1 MHQIR
6 AIIPRAMASPR
17 QAPDAPRQV
26 SALADRTTALVGWTI
41 AWRATSAVATLALG
55 AVLVRQLPTSEY
67 GRYTLVLSVL
77 VYLAL
82 LATFGQD
89 QGLLRYLPEVLARGD
104 RAAARDLL
112 RKSAIAVVVVWLLT
126 SLLVFALRPAI
137 DSALHAQV
145 ADLLAL
151 GTFLLLGTIAAG
163 VLSFALVA
171 IYDMRSQA
179 IATPI
184 AGVLTLALALLFLS
198 RGGHLGSVL
207 LAGAIGQSS
216 LAAFYLWVLLR
227 RISRSQGI
235 AGERVGWRRLLV
247 YASGWLP
254 SLLIASA
261 VGLQFESLF
270 LLRFSGSTTVAF
282 YDTGYNIPQRLVALI
297 PSLLTGAWVV
307 GTLEGAHRE
316 GGRLRAAVIAF
327 YKGIF
332 LVACPLLV
340 AGGALLGPLIVF
352 LYTNRLAPAAEVA
365 PIMLGFFVAAL
376 LVTPW
381 GLVVRVRE
389 LAWLNAL
396 VSIVQVGF
404 AAAADL
410 WLIQRFGLWG
420 AVAAVGLTTGLTIA
434 LSFMIWAWVDRGS
447 MHIPWAYGVRSLAA
461 CAPYA
466 VLYLAALLTPHL
478 RSSLRLPLLLVMAG
492 LATLG
497 WLYLVRMFGLLT
509 RREVPLLHES
519 HQAPVRLALRY
530 LAKNEQ

>member
-1 MHQIR
+1 
-6 AIIPRAMASPR
+6 MATSR
-17 QAPDAPRQV
+17 QEPVTKPSTVRG
-26 SALADRTTALVGWTI
+26 LADRTSALVGWTI
-41 AWRATSAVATLALG
+41 AWRSTSAVATLVLG
-55 AVLVRQLPTSEY
+55 AVLVRVLPTSEY

-104 RAAARDLL
+104 RRAAHDLL
-112 RKSAIAVVVVWLLT
+112 RKSAIAVLVVWALT
-126 SLLVFALRPAI
+126 SLVVFTLRPFI
-137 DSALHAQV
+137 DSVLHAHV

-151 GTFLLLGTIAAG
+151 GTVLLLGGIAAG

-184 AGVLTLALALLFLS
+184 AGAITLVLAILFLR
-198 RGGHLGSVL
+198 RGFGLGSVL
-207 LAGAIGQSS
+207 FAGAVGQSA
-216 LAAFYLWVLLR
+216 LAAFYLWILLR
-227 RISRSQGI
+227 RVRRAEGI
-235 AGERVGWRRLLV
+235 PGDRVGWRRLLT

-270 LLRFSGSTTVAF
+270 LLRFSGSTAVAY

-332 LVACPLLV
+332 LVAFPLAI
-340 AGGALLGPLIVF
+340 AGGALLGPLVLAI
-352 LYTNRLAPAAEVA
+352 YTLRPAAEIA
-365 PIMLGFFVAAL
+365 PIMLAFFIAAL
-376 LVTPW
+376 LATPW

-396 VSIVQVGF
+396 ISIAQVGV
-404 AAAADL
+404 AAVADF
-410 WLIQRFGLWG
+410 WLIQRYGLGG
-420 AVAAVGLTTGLTIA
+420 AVVAVGLTTAMTLLLT
-434 LSFMIWAWVDRGS
+434 FVAWRAVDAS
-447 MHIPWAYGVRSLAA
+447 SLAIPWNYAGRCLVAALPYVILAVLAA
-461 CAPYA
+461 THLRLRTFLLVAA
-466 VLYLAALLTPHL
+466 VLAAI
-478 RSSLRLPLLLVMAG
+478 
-492 LATLG
+492 ATVG
-497 WLYLVRMFGLLT
+497 WLFLIRRLGLLA
-509 RREVPLLHES
+509 RKEVPLLHES
-519 HQAPVRLALRY
+519 RQAPIRLALRY
-530 LAKNEQ
+530 LAPSE

>member
-1 MHQIR
+1 MH
-6 AIIPRAMASPR
+6 IIPRAMATEKPITG
-17 QAPDAPRQV
+17 
-26 SALADRTTALVGWTI
+26 LADRTTALVGWTI

-77 VYLAL
+77 VYIAL

-89 QGLLRYLPEVLARGD
+89 QSLLRYLPEVLRRGD
-104 RAAARDLL
+104 RAAAHDLL
-112 RKSAIAVVVVWLLT
+112 RKSAIAIIAVWALT
-126 SLLVFALRPAI
+126 SALIFALRPVI
-137 DSALHAQV
+137 DGVLHAHV

-151 GTFLLLGTIAAG
+151 GTFVLLGGIAAG

-184 AGVLTLALALLFLS
+184 AGALTLALAVIFLR
-198 RGGHLGSVL
+198 RGGGLPGVL
-207 LAGAIGQSS
+207 VAGAVGQSALAG
-216 LAAFYLWVLLR
+216 FYLFIFLR
-227 RISRSQGI
+227 RIRR
-235 AGERVGWRRLLV
+235 AGGVAGDRVGWRRLLV

-307 GTLEGAHRE
+307 GTLEGPHRE
-316 GGRLRAAVIAF
+316 GGRLQAAVVAF

-340 AGGALLGPLIVF
+340 AGGALLGPLIRL
-352 LYTNRLAPAAEVA
+352 LYTNRLAPAALIA
-365 PIMLGFFVAAL
+365 PIMLGFFILAL
-376 LVTPW
+376 MVTPW

-404 AAAADL
+404 AAVADF

-420 AVAAVGLTTGLTIA
+420 AVAAVGLTTALTIA
-434 LSFMIWAWVDRGS
+434 LSFAAWNWFDRAS
-447 MHIPWAYGVRSLAA
+447 LAIPWRYGVRSLAA
-461 CAPYA
+461 SAPFAGLY
-466 VLYLAALLTPHL
+466 VLALGHA
-478 RSSLRLPLLLVMAG
+478 RLPLLIAAAA
-492 LATLG
+492 LATVA
-497 WLYLVRMFGLLT
+497 WLYLVRALRLLA
-509 RREVPLLHES
+509 RNDVPLLHES
-519 HQAPVRLALRY
+519 TQAPVRVALRY
-530 LAKNEQ
+530 LAPSDK

>member
-1 MHQIR
+1 
-6 AIIPRAMASPR
+6 MASEK
-17 QAPDAPRQV
+17 
-26 SALADRTTALVGWTI
+26 SISGLADRTTSLVGWTI

-77 VYLAL
+77 VYIAL

-89 QGLLRYLPEVLARGD
+89 QGLLRYLPEVLRRGD
-104 RAAARDLL
+104 RAAAHDLL
-112 RKSAIAVVVVWLLT
+112 RKSAIAVVAVWALT
-126 SLLVFALRPAI
+126 SATIFGLRPVI
-137 DSALHAQV
+137 DSALNAHV

-151 GTFLLLGTIAAG
+151 GTVVLLGGIAVG

-171 IYDMRSQA
+171 VYDMRSQA

-184 AGVLTLALALLFLS
+184 AGALTLALAILFLR

-207 LAGAIGQSS
+207 VAGAVGQSA
-216 LAAFYLWVLLR
+216 LAIFYLVVFLR
-227 RISRSQGI
+227 RIRRAEGVP
-235 AGERVGWRRLLV
+235 GDRVGWRRLLV

-270 LLRFSGSTTVAF
+270 LIRFSGSTTVAF

-307 GTLEGAHRE
+307 GTLEGAHRQ
-316 GGRLRAAVIAF
+316 GGHLRAAVVAF

-340 AGGALLGPLIVF
+340 AGGALLGPLIRF
-352 LYTNRLAPAAEVA
+352 LYTSKLAPAAQVA
-365 PIMLGFFVAAL
+365 PIMLAFFVAAL

-396 VSIVQVGF
+396 VSIAQVGF
-404 AAAADL
+404 AAVADF
-410 WLIQRFGLWG
+410 WLIQHYGLWG
-420 AVAAVGLTTGLTIA
+420 AVAAVGLTTALTIV
-434 LSFMIWAWVDRGS
+434 LSFLAWGWFDRS
-447 MHIPWAYGVRSLAA
+447 SLEIPWRYGVRCLAA
-461 CAPYA
+461 SVPFAA
-466 VLYLAALLTPHL
+466 LYLLALAHMRLPVLLAGAAL
-478 RSSLRLPLLLVMAG
+478 
-492 LATLG
+492 ATVG
-497 WLYLVRMFGLLT
+497 WFTLVRALRLLT
-509 RREVPLLHES
+509 RDEVPLLHES
-519 HQAPVRLALRY
+519 KQGPVRFALRY
-530 LAKNEQ
+530 LAPTGK

>member
-1 MHQIR
+1 
-6 AIIPRAMASPR
+6 MASTERDPGVR
-17 QAPDAPRQV
+17 PSAPRG
-26 SALADRTTALVGWTI
+26 LADRAAGLVGWTI
-41 AWRATSAVATLALG
+41 AWRATSAVATVALG

-77 VYLAL
+77 VYIAL

-89 QGLLRYLPEVLARGD
+89 QGLLRYLPEVLARRD
-104 RAAARDLL
+104 RRAAHDLL
-112 RKSAIAVVVVWLLT
+112 RKSAIAVVAVWALT
-126 SLLVFALRPAI
+126 SLFVLVLRPVI
-137 DSALHAQV
+137 DSLLHAHV

-151 GTFLLLGTIAAG
+151 GTVLLLGGIAAG

-184 AGVLTLALALLFLS
+184 AGALTLALALLALH
-198 RGGHLGSVL
+198 RGWHLAGVL
-207 LAGAIGQSS
+207 LAGAIGQST

-227 RISRSQGI
+227 RIRRAQGI
-235 AGERVGWRRLLV
+235 PGDRVGWRRLLV

-270 LLRFSGSTTVAF
+270 LLRFTGSTTVAF

-332 LVACPLLV
+332 LVAFPLLI
-340 AGGALLGPLIVF
+340 AGVALLGPLV
-352 LYTNRLAPAAEVA
+352 LAVYTLAPAARIA
-365 PIMLGFFVAAL
+365 PILLAFFIAAL
-376 LVTPW
+376 MATPW

-396 VSIVQVGF
+396 VSIAQVGF
-404 AAAADL
+404 AAVADF
-410 WLIQRFGLWG
+410 WLIQKFGLWG
-420 AVAAVGLTTGLTIA
+420 AVAAVGLTTALTLV
-434 LSFMIWAWVDRGS
+434 LSFIAWRAFD
-447 MHIPWAYGVRSLAA
+447 
-461 CAPYA
+461 
-466 VLYLAALLTPHL
+466 
-478 RSSLRLPLLLVMAG
+478 RSSLAIPWGYAGRCLVAALPYLVLFPLAATHLRLRTLLLIAAVIAA
-492 LATLG
+492 LATFA
-497 WLYLVRMFGLLT
+497 WLYLVRRLRLLA
-509 RREVPLLHES
+509 RDEVPLLHQS
-519 HQAPVRLALRY
+519 KQAPVRIALRY
-530 LAKNEQ
+530 LAPEQSA

>member
-1 MHQIR
+1 
-6 AIIPRAMASPR
+6 MASVDR
-17 QAPDAPRQV
+17 SREIAG
-26 SALADRTTALVGWTI
+26 LADRTTALVGWTI

-77 VYLAL
+77 IYIAL

-89 QGLLRYLPEVLARGD
+89 QGLLRYLPEVLRRGD
-104 RAAARDLL
+104 RTAAHDLL
-112 RKSAIAVVVVWLLT
+112 RKSAIAVIAVWALT
-126 SLLVFALRPAI
+126 SAAVFASRSLI
-137 DSALHAQV
+137 DSVLHAHV

-151 GTFLLLGTIAAG
+151 GTFLLLGGIAAG

-184 AGVLTLALALLFLS
+184 AGALTLALAVILLR
-198 RGGHLGSVL
+198 RGGGLGSVL
-207 LAGAIGQSS
+207 VAGAVGQTT
-216 LAAFYLWVLLR
+216 LAAFYLFILLR
-227 RISRSQGI
+227 RIRRAEGVP
-235 AGERVGWRRLLV
+235 GDRVGWRRLLV

-270 LLRFSGSTTVAF
+270 LLRFSGSTTVAYF
-282 YDTGYNIPQRLVALI
+282 DTGYNIPQRLVALI

-316 GGRLRAAVIAF
+316 GGRLRAAVVAF

-340 AGGALLGPLIVF
+340 AGGALLGPLIRV
-352 LYTNRLAPAAEVA
+352 LYTNRLAPAADVA
-365 PIMLGFFVAAL
+365 PIMLGFFVLAL

-396 VSIVQVGF
+396 VSIAQVGF
-404 AAAADL
+404 AAVADF
-410 WLIQRFGLWG
+410 WLIQRYGLWG
-420 AVAAVGLTTGLTIA
+420 AVAAVGLTTGLTIV
-434 LSFMIWAWVDRGS
+434 LSFVAWGWVDRTS
-447 MHIPWAYGVRSLAA
+447 LEIPWRYGVRCLAA
-461 CAPYA
+461 SAPFA
-466 VLYLAALLTPHL
+466 ALYLLAP
-478 RSSLRLPLLLVMAG
+478 LRLPLLLVAAV
-492 LATLG
+492 LATIA
-497 WLYLVRMFGLLT
+497 WVFLVRGLRLLA
-509 RREVPLLHES
+509 RAEVPLLHQS
-519 HQAPVRLALRY
+519 NQAPVRFALRY
-530 LAKNEQ
+530 LASDK

>member
-1 MHQIR
+1 
-6 AIIPRAMASPR
+6 MASVDR
-17 QAPDAPRQV
+17 SRE
-26 SALADRTTALVGWTI
+26 SAGLADRTTALVGWTI

-77 VYLAL
+77 IYIAL

-89 QGLLRYLPEVLARGD
+89 QGLLRYLPEVLRRGD
-104 RAAARDLL
+104 RAAAHDLL
-112 RKSAIAVVVVWLLT
+112 RKSAIAVIAVWALT
-126 SLLVFALRPAI
+126 SATVFASRSLI
-137 DSALHAQV
+137 DSVLHAHV

-151 GTFLLLGTIAAG
+151 GTFLLLGGIAAG

-184 AGVLTLALALLFLS
+184 AGALTLALAVIFLR
-198 RGGHLGSVL
+198 RGGGLGSVL
-207 LAGAIGQSS
+207 VAGAVGQTT
-216 LAAFYLWVLLR
+216 LAAFYLFILLR
-227 RISRSQGI
+227 RIRRAEGVP
-235 AGERVGWRRLLV
+235 GDRVGWRRLLV

-282 YDTGYNIPQRLVALI
+282 FDTGYNIPQRLVALI

-316 GGRLRAAVIAF
+316 GRLRAAVVAF

-340 AGGALLGPLIVF
+340 AGGALLGPLIRV
-352 LYTNRLAPAAEVA
+352 LYTDKLAPAAEVA
-365 PIMLGFFVAAL
+365 PIMLGFFVLAL

-404 AAAADL
+404 AAVADF
-410 WLIQRFGLWG
+410 WLIQRYGLWG
-420 AVAAVGLTTGLTIA
+420 AVAAVGLTTGLTIV
-434 LSFMIWAWVDRGS
+434 LSFAAWRWVDRPS
-447 MHIPWAYGVRSLAA
+447 LEIPWRYGVRCLAA
-461 CAPYA
+461 A
-466 VLYLAALLTPHL
+466 VPFAALYLLAP
-478 RSSLRLPLLLVMAG
+478 LRLPVLLVAAA
-492 LATLG
+492 LATVG
-497 WLYLVRMFGLLT
+497 WFFLVRGLRLLA
-509 RREVPLLHES
+509 RAEVPLLHQS
-519 HQAPVRLALRY
+519 NQAPVRFALRY
-530 LAKNEQ
+530 LAPSDR

>member
-1 MHQIR
+1 
-6 AIIPRAMASPR
+6 MATDKSITG
-17 QAPDAPRQV
+17 
-26 SALADRTTALVGWTI
+26 LADRTTALVGWTI

-77 VYLAL
+77 VYIAL

-89 QGLLRYLPEVLARGD
+89 QGLLRYLPEVVRRGD
-104 RAAARDLL
+104 GAAAHDLL
-112 RKSAIAVVVVWLLT
+112 RKSAIAIIAVWALT
-126 SLLVFALRPAI
+126 SGVIFLLRPVI
-137 DSALHAQV
+137 DSVLHAHV

-151 GTFLLLGTIAAG
+151 GTFLLLGSIAAG

-184 AGVLTLALALLFLS
+184 AGALTLALAVIFLR
-198 RGGHLGSVL
+198 RGGGLESVL
-207 LAGAIGQSS
+207 VAGAVGQTA
-216 LAAFYLWVLLR
+216 LAAFYLFILLR
-227 RISRSQGI
+227 RIRRAEGLP
-235 AGERVGWRRLLV
+235 GDRVGWRRLLV

-316 GGRLRAAVIAF
+316 GGRLRSAVVAF

-340 AGGALLGPLIVF
+340 AGGALLGPVIRL
-352 LYTNRLAPAAEVA
+352 LYTNRLAPAALVA
-365 PIMLGFFVAAL
+365 PIMLGFFILAL

-404 AAAADL
+404 AAAADF
-410 WLIQRFGLWG
+410 WLIRRYGLWG
-420 AVAAVGLTTGLTIA
+420 AVAAVGLTTGLTIV
-434 LSFMIWAWVDRGS
+434 LSFAAWARFDRAS
-447 MHIPWAYGVRSLAA
+447 LEIPWRYGVRCLAA
-461 CAPYA
+461 SAPFA
-466 VLYLAALLTPHL
+466 SLYVLAAAH
-478 RSSLRLPLLLVMAG
+478 LRLPLLLLAAA
-492 LATLG
+492 LATVA
-497 WLYLVRMFGLLT
+497 WLYLVRAFRLLA
-509 RREVPLLHES
+509 RDEVPLLHES
-519 HQAPVRLALRY
+519 RQAPVRVALRY
-530 LAKNEQ
+530 LTNGK

>member
-1 MHQIR
+1 
-6 AIIPRAMASPR
+6 MARNR
-17 QAPDAPRQV
+17 QAGG
-26 SALADRTTALVGWTI
+26 LADRTTALVGWTV
-41 AWRATSAVATLALG
+41 AWRAGSAVATVALG

-77 VYLAL
+77 VYIAL

-104 RAAARDLL
+104 RVAAHDLV
-112 RKSAIAVVVVWLLT
+112 RKSAMAVVVVWALT
-126 SLLVFALRPAI
+126 SAIVFALRPAI
-137 DSALHAQV
+137 DSLLHAHV

-151 GTFLLLGTIAAG
+151 GTVLLLGGIAAG

-184 AGVLTLALALLFLS
+184 AGALTLALAVMFLR

-207 LAGAIGQSS
+207 LAGAIGQST

-227 RISRSQGI
+227 RIRRAEGI
-235 AGERVGWRRLLV
+235 PGDRVGWRRLLV

-270 LLRFSGSTTVAF
+270 LLRFSGSTAVAF

-307 GTLEGAHRE
+307 GTLEGSQRE
-316 GGRLRAAVIAF
+316 GVRLRSAVIAF

-332 LVACPLLV
+332 LVAFPLAI
-340 AGGALLGPLIVF
+340 AGGALLGPLIRAI
-352 LYTNRLAPAAEVA
+352 YTLAPAAQIA
-365 PIMLGFFVAAL
+365 PVLLMFLVLAL
-376 LVTPW
+376 LATPW

-389 LAWLNAL
+389 LAWLNAM
-396 VSIVQVGF
+396 VSIAQVGF
-404 AAAADL
+404 AAVADL
-410 WLIQRFGLWG
+410 WLISKYGLWG
-420 AVAAVGLTTGLTIA
+420 AVVAVGLTTALTIA
-434 LSFMIWAWVDRGS
+434 LTFIAWRTFD
-447 MHIPWAYGVRSLAA
+447 
-461 CAPYA
+461 
-466 VLYLAALLTPHL
+466 
-478 RSSLRLPLLLVMAG
+478 RSSLAVPWNYATRCFVAALPYVILLPLAVTHLRARVFLLVAG
-492 LATLG
+492 VTAVLATIV
-497 WLYLVRMFGLLT
+497 WAYLVRLLGLLDED
-509 RREVPLLHES
+509 EVPLLHRS
-519 HQAPVRLALRY
+519 HHATIQMALRY
-530 LAKNEQ
+530 LSR

>member
-1 MHQIR
+1 MGSVEPKPPAVRPI
-6 AIIPRAMASPR
+6 SG
-17 QAPDAPRQV
+17 
-26 SALADRTTALVGWTI
+26 LANRTTALVGWTI

-89 QGLLRYLPEVLARGD
+89 QGLLRYLPEVLRRGD
-104 RAAARDLL
+104 RLAAHDLL
-112 RKSAIAVVVVWLLT
+112 RKSAIAVFVVWALTSVVVFLT
-126 SLLVFALRPAI
+126 RPLI
-137 DSALHAQV
+137 DRVLHAHV

-151 GTFLLLGTIAAG
+151 GTFLVLGGIAAG

-184 AGVLTLALALLFLS
+184 AGALTLALAVLFLR
-198 RGGHLGSVL
+198 RGLGLPGVL
-207 LAGAIGQSS
+207 LAGAIGQSA
-216 LAAFYLWVLLR
+216 LAIFYVLILLR
-227 RISRSQGI
+227 RIRRAEGVP
-235 AGERVGWRRLLV
+235 GDRVGWRRLLI

-254 SLLIASA
+254 ALLIASA

-307 GTLEGAHRE
+307 GTLEGAGHE
-316 GGRLRAAVIAF
+316 GRGLRAAVIAF

-332 LVACPLLV
+332 LIACPLLI
-340 AGGALLGPLIVF
+340 AGGALLGPLIRL
-352 LYTNRLAPAAEVA
+352 LYTNRLAPAAQVA
-365 PIMLGFFVAAL
+365 PIMLGFFVLAL

-396 VSIVQVGF
+396 VSIAQVGF
-404 AAAADL
+404 AAAADF
-410 WLIQRFGLWG
+410 WLISRYGLWG
-420 AVAAVGLTTGLTIA
+420 AVAAVGLTTGLTIV
-434 LSFMIWAWVDRGS
+434 LSFAAWGWFDRAS
-447 MHIPWAYGVRSLAA
+447 LEIPWGYAVRCLAA
-461 CAPYA
+461 SAPFV
-466 VLYLAALLTPHL
+466 VLYALALIHA
-478 RSSLRLPLLLVMAG
+478 RLPLLL
-492 LATLG
+492 LATALATVV
-497 WLYLVRMFGLLT
+497 WLYLVRALRLLA
-509 RREVPLLHES
+509 RDEVPLLHES
-519 HQAPVRLALRY
+519 NQAPIRVALRY
-530 LAKNEQ
+530 LAPE

>member
-1 MHQIR
+1 
-6 AIIPRAMASPR
+6 MATPR
-17 QAPDAPRQV
+17 QDPV
-26 SALADRTTALVGWTI
+26 SKPSTVRGLADRASALVGWTI

-55 AVLVRQLPTSEY
+55 AVLVRVLPTSEY

-77 VYLAL
+77 VYIAL

-104 RAAARDLL
+104 RAAAHDLL
-112 RKSAIAVVVVWLLT
+112 RKSAIAVVIVWALT
-126 SLLVFALRPAI
+126 SLVVFTLRPFI
-137 DSALHAQV
+137 DSILHAHV

-151 GTFLLLGTIAAG
+151 GTVLLLGSIAAG

-184 AGVLTLALALLFLS
+184 AGAVTLVLAIIFLR
-198 RGGHLGSVL
+198 RGGQLGSVL
-207 LAGAIGQSS
+207 VAGAVGQSL
-216 LAAFYLWVLLR
+216 LAAFYFSLLLR
-227 RISRSQGI
+227 RIRRAEGI
-235 AGERVGWRRLLV
+235 PGDRVGWRRLLT

-270 LLRFSGSTTVAF
+270 LLRFAGSTTVAY

-316 GGRLRAAVIAF
+316 GGRLRAAVVAF

-332 LVACPLLV
+332 LIAFPLAI
-340 AGGALLGPLIVF
+340 AGGAVLGPLVLAI
-352 LYTNRLAPAAEVA
+352 YTLRPAAQIA
-365 PIMLGFFVAAL
+365 PIMLGFFIAAL
-376 LVTPW
+376 LATPW

-396 VSIVQVGF
+396 ISIAQVGV
-404 AAAADL
+404 AAVADF
-410 WLIQRFGLWG
+410 WLIQRYGLWG
-420 AVAAVGLTTGLTIA
+420 AVIAVGLTTVLTLI
-434 LSFMIWAWVDRGS
+434 LTFVAWRAVDMS
-447 MHIPWAYGVRSLAA
+447 SLAIPWNYGGRCLIAA
-461 CAPYA
+461 LPY
-466 VLYLAALLTPHL
+466 VVLAALAVTHL
-478 RSSLRLPLLLVMAG
+478 RLRTFLLAAAL
-492 LATLG
+492 LAAIATVG
-497 WLYLVRMFGLLT
+497 WLYLVRRLNLLG
-509 RREVPLLHES
+509 RAEVPLLHES
-519 HQAPVRLALRY
+519 NQAPIRFALRY
-530 LAKNEQ
+530 LAPE

>member
-1 MHQIR
+1 
-6 AIIPRAMASPR
+6 MASVDRGTSTDSP
-17 QAPDAPRQV
+17 V
-26 SALADRTTALVGWTI
+26 TGLADRTTALVGWTI

-77 VYLAL
+77 VYIAL

-89 QGLLRYLPEVLARGD
+89 QGLLRYLPEVLRRGD
-104 RAAARDLL
+104 RTAAHDLL
-112 RKSAIAVVVVWLLT
+112 RKSAIAVIAVWALT
-126 SLLVFALRPAI
+126 SATIFALRPVI
-137 DSALHAQV
+137 DNVLHAHV

-151 GTFLLLGTIAAG
+151 GTFLLLGGIAAG

-184 AGVLTLALALLFLS
+184 AGALTLALAVLVLR
-198 RGGHLGSVL
+198 RGGGLAGVL
-207 LAGAIGQSS
+207 VAGAIGQSA
-216 LAAFYLWVLLR
+216 LAAFYLFILLR
-227 RISRSQGI
+227 RIRRAEGV
-235 AGERVGWRRLLV
+235 AGDRVGWRRLLV

-254 SLLIASA
+254 ALLIASA

-270 LLRFSGSTTVAF
+270 LLRFSGATTVAF

-340 AGGALLGPLIVF
+340 AGGAMLGPLIRL
-352 LYTNRLAPAAEVA
+352 LYTNRLAPAAQIA
-365 PIMLGFFVAAL
+365 PIMLGFFILAL

-404 AAAADL
+404 AAVADL

-420 AVAAVGLTTGLTIA
+420 AVAAVGLTTGLTII
-434 LSFMIWAWVDRGS
+434 LSFTAWGWFDRAS
-447 MHIPWAYGVRSLAA
+447 LAIPWRYGVRCLAA
-461 CAPYA
+461 SVPFAA
-466 VLYLAALLTPHL
+466 LYLLLL
-478 RSSLRLPLLLVMAG
+478 ANARLPVLIAAAG
-492 LATLG
+492 LATVA
-497 WLYLVRMFGLLT
+497 WFYLVRALRLLA
-509 RREVPLLHES
+509 RDEVPLLHES
-519 HQAPVRLALRY
+519 HQGPVRLALRY
-530 LAKNEQ
+530 LAPSER

>member
-1 MHQIR
+1 
-6 AIIPRAMASPR
+6 MATDKP
-17 QAPDAPRQV
+17 V
-26 SALADRTTALVGWTI
+26 TGLADRTTALVGWTI

-89 QGLLRYLPEVLARGD
+89 QGLLRYLPEVLRRGD
-104 RAAARDLL
+104 RAAAHDLL
-112 RKSAIAVVVVWLLT
+112 RKSAIAMITVWLVT
-126 SLLVFALRPAI
+126 SLIVFALRPVI
-137 DSALHAQV
+137 DGVLHAQV

-151 GTFLLLGTIAAG
+151 GTFLLLGGIAAG

-184 AGVLTLALALLFLS
+184 AGALTLVLALIFLRRGGGLVSVLVAGAAGQTALA
-198 RGGHLGSVL
+198 G
-207 LAGAIGQSS
+207 
-216 LAAFYLWVLLR
+216 FYLFILLR
-227 RISRSQGI
+227 RIRRAQGVP
-235 AGERVGWRRLLV
+235 GDRVGWRRLLV

-307 GTLEGAHRE
+307 GTLEGAHHE
-316 GGRLRAAVIAF
+316 GRRLRAAVIAF

-332 LVACPLLV
+332 LIACPLLL
-340 AGGALLGPLIVF
+340 AGGALLGPLIRV
-352 LYTNRLAPAAEVA
+352 LYTSRLAPAAQVA
-365 PIMLGFFVAAL
+365 PVMLGFFVLAL

-396 VSIVQVGF
+396 VSIAQVGF
-404 AAAADL
+404 AAVADF

-420 AVAAVGLTTGLTIA
+420 AVAAVGLTTGLTIV
-434 LSFMIWAWVDRGS
+434 LSFAAWGWFDRAS
-447 MHIPWAYGVRSLAA
+447 LEIPWRYGVRCLAA
-461 CAPYA
+461 SSPFVA
-466 VLYLAALLTPHL
+466 LYLLALAHA
-478 RSSLRLPLLLVMAG
+478 RLPLLLGAAA
-492 LATLG
+492 LATVA
-497 WLYLVRMFGLLT
+497 WLYLVRAFRLLA
-509 RREVPLLHES
+509 RDEVPLLHES
-519 HQAPVRLALRY
+519 SQAPVRVALHY
-530 LAKNEQ
+530 LASER